1 MRTRIFMVDD
11 EADLVWTTTRHFQ
24 RELPDFDFQGFSD
37 PVEALK
43 AFNEKPPHL
52 LITDLRMKALDGL
65 ELVRVV
71 RERSPDLM
79 VLVVTAY
86 GTPEIRQQALELGVL
101 EIVEK
106 PFDHRWL
113 LQRVQ
118 QALARLSTFSGQLS
132 LPMLSDLVQILALS
146 RRTGSLRVSQGD
158 QDGKI
163 WFHDGQVVHAAHDGV
178 EGRSAFQELMRFQ
191 RGKFQMGYDEEAP
204 VRSIDEPLEGLLL
217 DSLRLID
224 EENKSSELAEPAA
237 LASQPLSE
245 VLRRAEHWQQLPA
258 SAKQLGRAPF
268 LALVS
273 VEPGTSVVLEA
284 DEESVIE
291 HAAPWIRDLVRE
303 SCALNPQATRGSSE
317 WHEVGRAWA
326 MLWDLRLGAIAAYGE
341 ARGDGWQSSEF
352 RRRVSRVVVPLF
364 EESAT

>member
-11 EADLVWTTTRHFQ
+11 EADLVWTVTRHFQ

-43 AFNEKPPHL
+43 AFNESPPHL
-52 LITDLRMKALDGL
+52 LITDLRMRALDGL
-65 ELVRVV
+65 ELVRVA

-101 EIVEK
+101 EIIEK

-118 QALARLSTFSGQLS
+118 QALTRLSTFSGQLS

-146 RRTGSLRVSQGD
+146 RRTGSLQVSQGAES
-158 QDGKI
+158 GKI
-163 WFHDGQVVHAAHDGV
+163 WFRDGQVAHATFGEL
-178 EGRSAFQELMRFQ
+178 EGREAFQELMRFQ

-204 VRSIDEPLEGLLL
+204 RMTVDEPLEGLLL

-224 EENKSSELAEPAA
+224 ESNRPSELTEAEE
-237 LASQPLSE
+237 LAGKPMSV
-245 VLRRAEHWQQLPA
+245 VLRIAEYWQQLPA
-258 SAKQLGRAPF
+258 SAKQLGASPF
-268 LALVS
+268 LAVVS
-273 VEPGTSVVLEA
+273 VNDGTSVVLEA
-284 DEESVIE
+284 EDESVIE
-291 HAAPWIRDLVRE
+291 HAAPWIRSLVHDG
-303 SCALNPQATRGSSE
+303 CALNPEAKRGSAE
-317 WHEVGRAWA
+317 WFETNRAWSL
-326 MLWDLRLGAIAAYGE
+326 LWDLSLGAIAAYGE
-341 ARGDGWQSSEF
+341 KRGEGWQSARF
-352 RRRVSRVVVPLF
+352 RRRISSVVMPFF
-364 EESAT
+364 EEVVR